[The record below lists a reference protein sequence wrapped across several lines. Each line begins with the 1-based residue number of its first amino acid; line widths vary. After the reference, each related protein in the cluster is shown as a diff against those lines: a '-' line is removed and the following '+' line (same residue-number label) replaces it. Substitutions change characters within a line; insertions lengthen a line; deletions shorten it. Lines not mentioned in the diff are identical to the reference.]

1 MLFANIP
8 GLTDL
13 KEQLIKGVKSGKIAH
28 AQLFWGK
35 SGAAN
40 LPMALAYA
48 TYLNCENQGENDAC
62 GECKSCHKNAKFIH
76 PDFQFSF
83 PTAANDSIK
92 GDDSKLSNNF
102 MKYWRPFLIKDP
114 FASASNWIDHIGTG
128 NKQLNI
134 AKDESKNIIRNL
146 SLKAFEG
153 KYKIMLIWLPEYLHP
168 SAANALLKI
177 IEEPSDKT
185 VFLLVSNDREKL
197 IGTII
202 SRTQA
207 VHIPNY
213 ADEEVKEILVSK
225 YGVAENQAKQLAH
238 IAQGDLHKAVELIDD
253 VSDDAQQEFE
263 QWMRECWANDYTKIV
278 KRSDEFHK
286 WGKMNQQQ
294 WLVHAENILR
304 ESLVALMQSTELMR
318 IPDEHEQF
326 VMKFSKTLSLE
337 KIAQMNEILNKAI
350 YYLERN
356 ASAKMTLLNVSL
368 QLSAI
373 LRRK

>member
-1 MLFANIP
+1 
-8 GLTDL
+8 
-13 KEQLIKGVKSGKIAH
+13 
-28 AQLFWGK
+28 
-35 SGAAN
+35 
-40 LPMALAYA
+40 
-48 TYLNCENQGENDAC
+48 
-62 GECKSCHKNAKFIH
+62 
-76 PDFQFSF
+76 
-83 PTAANDSIK
+83 
-92 GDDSKLSNNF
+92 
-102 MKYWRPFLIKDP
+102 MKYWRSFLLKDP
-114 FASASNWIDHIGTG
+114 FASVSNWIDHIGTG
-128 NKQLNI
+128 NRQLNL
-134 AKDESKNIIRNL
+134 AKDESKNIIRKL

-185 VFLLVSNDREKL
+185 VFLLVSNNREKL
-197 IGTII
+197 IGTIT

-213 ADEEVKEILVSK
+213 SDEEIKDILVSK
-225 YGVAENQAKQLAH
+225 YEVADIQAKQLAH

-263 QWMRECWANDYTKIV
+263 QWMRECWANDYTKLI
-278 KRSDEFHK
+278 KRSEDFHK

-304 ESLVALMQSTELMR
+304 ESLIALMQSTELMR
-318 IPDEHEQF
+318 VPDEHEQF

-337 KIAQMNEILNKAI
+337 KIAQMNDILNKAT

-356 ASAKMTLLNVSL
+356 TSAKMTLLNVSL